1 MKTYLEACTIPT
13 VAIGKV
19 EIPRLIMGIHP
30 FDGCGYVSPE
40 RDRKML
46 DHFSDVQRIV
56 DVLAYMAG
64 QGITIVQTD
73 HMVPHL
79 NRQHLTAVWKASQ
92 QAGIQIATLPFIV
105 VPITL
110 DGQPVDQHRV
120 HANFDKNA
128 FERYGQTYRDYL
140 ANDPFVGYLTGGHG
154 IEEDAL
160 VNFEEVP
167 PYTPEEIGRMEIDY
181 ATFERYIGFFD
192 GFDLLIADPG
202 AEVDLLAPAGRFD
215 LIEEYITFL
224 RKHFDAVVASV
235 HHPGIT
241 IPALEEGNVSFDG
254 YITPLNKLNVF
265 MLPTPDSAL
274 EAIRNSSRP
283 VIGIKTMAG
292 GRIVAQEA
300 FDYVLNEIGI
310 AACMFGL
317 GTLDEVQYTAA
328 EAKKALT

>member
-1 MKTYLEACTIPT
+1 
-13 VAIGKV
+13 
-19 EIPRLIMGIHP
+19 
-30 FDGCGYVSPE
+30 
-40 RDRKML
+40 
-46 DHFSDVQRIV
+46 
-56 DVLAYMAG
+56 
-64 QGITIVQTD
+64 
-73 HMVPHL
+73 
-79 NRQHLTAVWKASQ
+79 
-92 QAGIQIATLPFIV
+92 
-105 VPITL
+105 
-110 DGQPVDQHRV
+110 
-120 HANFDKNA
+120 
-128 FERYGQTYRDYL
+128 
-140 ANDPFVGYLTGGHG
+140 
-154 IEEDAL
+154 
-160 VNFEEVP
+160 
-167 PYTPEEIGRMEIDY
+167 MEIDY